1 MNGASSANIPYKN
14 ELRDRQGCGEYG
26 RRHKPLLDAAI
37 NDIRIRFEGK
47 TVEVEFIDILPRM
60 NAGDSRILRFGFLFA
75 TTKQERRGR

>member
-60 NAGDSRILRFGFLFA
+60 NAGDSRISRFGFLFV
-75 TTKQERRGR
+75 TTRQEGRGR

>member
-47 TVEVEFIDILPRM
+47 TVEVEITPE
-60 NAGDSRILRFGFLFA
+60 ILRKLVEGL
-75 TTKQERRGR
+75 R